1 MPSQTSPRIHRL
13 RALLNATIS
22 GVLTLSPV
30 AAIAQGVPHLSVDKT
45 AYHTL
50 LAPGT
55 VVTEAMCPSG
65 SSLCLASVGKPLISN
80 INKSGDVIDQLYA
93 ADGADNVY
101 AIEPATSM
109 LVKITPS
116 GQPTIIAGGYEVYSP
131 AFPAVTSSASSL
143 TFYFPNTLAADQSG
157 NVYIQVGFGATS
169 TVVMIDPAGVA
180 HRLTA
185 PSALAT
191 AAPVEGALASTQYVN
206 TGSITTDAAGDLL
219 LSDISTCTIRK
230 LSKST
235 GQLNTI
241 VGTLSAGCAS
251 QTPPVVGQKASSL
264 SYGGPVALD
273 ASGTM
278 YFTARNLYSI
288 TTDGT
293 VHLLAVGATGS
304 YDVPAFA
311 IAGPAATTGNIGIA
325 NGRVAV
331 DPAGNVFLSVSGY
344 TLAGPYMQQADN
356 NTNIVE
362 VTKGTAT
369 SPSQVMILSTG
380 VGFLSTDAIITLNPE
395 GMPANLAL
403 NLQGNIALD
412 PAGRII
418 MTTQNV
424 YTPTTS
430 AAPFGIAYFD
440 RNGSAVFNSLA
451 GKTGSTPSGPQ
462 PQVFTLTNSGSAPLT
477 TVNVANTGYPYYL
490 VPTAAEIVAAG
501 ATGPA
506 PFSLDQT
513 IGTCLAKFAPTRSL
527 TLQPGE
533 SCTLAFDYTP
543 NPNIPQAGAFTL
555 YTNDPRGPLTVALS
569 ATPIT
574 PVAVEGDIPD
584 TGTYYGLDISSTV
597 LTSSSSTSSSGS
609 FTISA
614 AVASS
619 VYNPSYYGT
628 FLGGGNSGLDDVPV
642 TPTGHIYAAV
652 SNNATGVVTLAP
664 TKVLDANGNV
674 SFSFSGLAPG
684 TYSLQGVYQGDGS
697 SAASYSNVQT
707 LTVTSH

>member
-1 MPSQTSPRIHRL
+1 MLSQTSPRIHRL

-55 VVTEAMCPSG
+55 IVTEAMCPSG

-80 INKSGDVIDQLYA
+80 INRSGNVIDQLYA
-93 ADGADNVY
+93 ADGAGNVY
-101 AIEPATSM
+101 AIEPSTSM
-109 LVKITPS
+109 LVKITPT
-116 GQPTIIAGGYEVYSP
+116 GQPTILAGGYEVSSSNY
-131 AFPAVTSSASSL
+131 PAVTSSASSL
-143 TFYFPNTLAADQSG
+143 TFDFPNALAADQSG
-157 NVYIQVGFGATS
+157 NVYIQAGFGATS

-206 TGSITTDAAGDLL
+206 TGSITTDAAGNLL
-219 LSDISTCTIRK
+219 LSDISTCTVRK
-230 LSKST
+230 LSKAT
-235 GQLNTI
+235 GELNTV
-241 VGTLSAGCAS
+241 VGTLGVGCAS
-251 QTPPVVGQKASSL
+251 QTLPVAGQKASSFVF
-264 SYGGPVALD
+264 GGAIAVD
-273 ASGTM
+273 ASGTL
-278 YFTARNLYSI
+278 YFTDRNLYSI
-288 TTDGT
+288 TTDGII
-293 VHLLAVGATGS
+293 HLLALGGDASSNTG
-304 YDVPAFA
+304 AFA
-311 IAGPAATTGNIGIA
+311 VAGPAATTGNIGLP
-325 NGRVAV
+325 NGRLVA
-331 DPAGNVFLSVSGY
+331 DPAGNVYLSAAGFTISDPY
-344 TLAGPYMQQADN
+344 TQQADN

-362 VTKGTAT
+362 VTKGTAA
-369 SPSQVMILSTG
+369 SPSQVLILSTG
-380 VGFLSTDAIITLNPE
+380 VGSLSNDEILTLNPE
-395 GMPANLAL
+395 GMPANLVL
-403 NLQGNIALD
+403 NLQGNLALD
-412 PAGRII
+412 PAGRIN
-418 MTTQNV
+418 MTTQNA
-424 YTPTTS
+424 YTPSTS

-462 PQVFTLTNSGSAPLT
+462 PQVFTLTNSGSAPLI

-490 VPTAAEIVAAG
+490 VPTAGEILGAG

-506 PFSLDQT
+506 PFGLDQT
-513 IGTCLAKFAPTRSL
+513 TGTCLAKFAPTRSL

-574 PVAVEGDIPD
+574 PIAVEGDIPD
-584 TGTYYGLDISSTV
+584 TGTYYGLDISSTI
-597 LTSSSSTSSSGS
+597 LTPSSSTSSTGS

-697 SAASYSNVQT
+697 SVASYSNVQT